1 MDNKTEFAVNDRVVA
16 VKGDFPG
23 LKKGETGTVVGYDYW
38 GLPIIDWDD
47 FNSDRH
53 DCDGMVKSGHG
64 WYIDTTYIRHVSPK
78 DLGELPSLEVIDT
91 KFLFGM

>member
-1 MDNKTEFAVNDRVVA
+1 MDNTEFAIKDRVVA
-16 VKGDFPG
+16 VKGDDLG
-23 LKKGETGTVVGYDYW
+23 LKIGETGTVVGHDYW
-38 GLPIIDWDD
+38 GCPIVAWDD
-47 FNSDRH
+47 FNSARH
-53 DCDGMVKSGHG
+53 DSDGMVRSGHG